1 VRPCF
6 RIARVR
12 RLEREQV
19 LPGEPGAV
27 FPFFADALNLERITP
42 AWLGFRV
49 VEPRAIE
56 MGPGTL
62 IEYRLR
68 LHRVPVRWL
77 TRIEVWEP
85 PVRFVDA
92 QVRGPYRVWR
102 HEHRFSPAP
111 DGAGTLMRDTVE
123 YDLPLGP
130 LGALAHA
137 LFVERDLRRIFDH
150 RAEAVATYFT
160 K

>member
-1 VRPCF
+1 MRQ
-6 RIARVR
+6 
-12 RLEREQV
+12 LERRQQ
-19 LPGEPGAV
+19 LPGTPAEV

-42 AWLGFRV
+42 PWLGFRV
-49 VEPRAIE
+49 ITPGTIE
-56 MGPGTL
+56 MRPGTL

-85 PVRFVDA
+85 PERFVDV
-92 QVRGPYRVWR
+92 QVRGPYRSWH
-102 HEHRFSPAP
+102 HEHRFAPAP
-111 DGAGTLMRDTVE
+111 GGGTLMRDRVDYE
-123 YDLPLGP
+123 LPLGP

-137 LFVERDLRRIFDH
+137 LFVRRDLERIFDH
-150 RAEAVATYFT
+150 RTDAVARYFT